1 MHAAARLLET
11 LRLTFEQHGAG
22 RSPRPPAYALRTLD
36 DGQAVVGLR
45 CDVGAGRVH
54 PVGTGADHL
63 TAVGQQVDARAEHAA
78 QDRVAVAA
86 AAANRRE
93 ARNGLQI
100 VGGIA
105 GGHRLA
111 GVLGV
116 GNDGQWRALLNG
128 GHHHGRQ
135 LQHSVAAFMVMA
147 FVALGG
153 SAETGKQQGEGRLPA
168 QADSGSGKA
177 VGVLHCCH
185 PHSGQCGAV
194 GAGPKS
200 DQGVVGCDATHGR
213 WPQGGAQ
220 TARGAASS
228 GEGEARGLIEGQ
240 IWRGGGRA
248 HWPLGGALVGLAGR

>member
-1 MHAAARLLET
+1 MHAAVRLLET
-11 LRLTFEQHGAG
+11 LRLTFEQHGTS
-22 RSPRPPAYALRTLD
+22 RSPRPPAYALRALD
-36 DGQAVVGLR
+36 DGKAVVGLR

-63 TAVGQQVDARAEHAA
+63 AAVGQQVDARTEHAA
-78 QDRVAVAA
+78 QHRVAVAA

-116 GNDGQWRALLNG
+116 GNDSQWRALLNG

-135 LQHSVAAFMVMA
+135 LQRSVAAFMVMA

-153 SAETGKQQGEGRLPA
+153 SAEAGKQQGEGGLPA
-168 QADSGSGKA
+168 QADRSSGKT

-185 PHSGQCGAV
+185 PHSGHSGAV

-200 DQGVVGCDATHGR
+200 GQGVVGCDATHGR
-213 WPQGGAQ
+213 WPQAGSDGAG
-220 TARGAASS
+220 RSV
-228 GEGEARGLIEGQ
+228 E
-240 IWRGGGRA
+240 RGG
-248 HWPLGGALVGLAGR
+248 